1 MTLLSITEWW
11 NSLSTLATI
20 FWIVAIPTSLI
31 FVIQLVMTII
41 GADAGHDG
49 VDAIGDADTS
59 IDADHGIEF
68 QFVSLKNLIAFFT
81 VFGWVGLAC
90 IYGELPTWA
99 VMLIATAS
107 GIAMM
112 FLMASIYYFMGKL
125 TETGNVKMESA
136 VGKTATV
143 YLFIPP
149 KRSATGKVQ
158 LQLQGFRTLD
168 AMTDDEEQ
176 IPTGSVVQVVGVL
189 NDEILIVKR

>member
-1 MTLLSITEWW
+1 
-11 NSLSTLATI
+11 
-20 FWIVAIPTSLI
+20 
-31 FVIQLVMTII
+31 
-41 GADAGHDG
+41 
-49 VDAIGDADTS
+49 
-59 IDADHGIEF
+59 
-68 QFVSLKNLIAFFT
+68 
-81 VFGWVGLAC
+81 
-90 IYGELPTWA
+90 
-99 VMLIATAS
+99 MLIATAS

-158 LQLQGFRTLD
+158 LQLQGFQTLN